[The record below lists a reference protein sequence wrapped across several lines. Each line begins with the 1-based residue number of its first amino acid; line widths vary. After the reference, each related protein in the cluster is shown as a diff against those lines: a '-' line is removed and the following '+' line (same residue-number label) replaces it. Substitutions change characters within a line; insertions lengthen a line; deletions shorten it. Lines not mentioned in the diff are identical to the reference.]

1 MTLKGMLAFAPG
13 VNELRREI
21 AMIHIRM
28 ENISEAIHQLQI
40 YLDRETN
47 NNLRM
52 KVATLLQ
59 ELKIKLN

>member
-1 MTLKGMLAFAPG
+1 L
-13 VNELRREI
+13 
-21 AMIHIRM
+21 